1 MFERDVN
8 NITAYYGQFAPQL
21 LQTRYAKEIWALYE
35 DGKLTPET
43 PLTGLFVE
51 EIRDV
56 DVDSLMDEIIT
67 AEDEYYER
75 QRAARERDNE
85 YE

>member
-1 MFERDVN
+1 M
-8 NITAYYGQFAPQL
+8 YYGQFVPQIL
-21 LQTRYAKEIWALYE
+21 KTRYAKEIWALYE

-51 EIRDV
+51 EQHGV
-56 DVDSLMDEIIT
+56 DMDSLMDEIIT
-67 AEDEYYER
+67 AEDEYDDR
-75 QRAARERDNE
+75 QRAVKERNQQ